1 MLLRKQTHKKTI
13 AIVLAFCVFVPLAAF
28 GAQGSEQ
35 LRDMRGQ
42 FDELW
47 HSAAETT
54 KRRATLEQNLVQ
66 FDVKVANAK
75 RDLEKAAMDR
85 RDNRQQILDRQKLID
100 VLNLQLHAAAESR
113 GLYEAVAVSQKDDIV
128 SFIRYLSGRE
138 IALRESGPAVGGS
151 LLKHIL
157 RGSLGSSVDESLA
170 ETALLRTR
178 RRFALQIDVLVS
190 EADRAESRIR
200 SVLADLIQEVDG
212 LEERGKHLT
221 QTVERQTALIDDS
234 WRRKELSQEE
244 LGNVT
249 QEAAEANARIGL
261 MQASLL
267 KINAELREETL
278 NTLRSD
284 LAALQSQ
291 RQSLQETL
299 TALQRKDL
307 AMSLLETAGEHAF
320 EDMQKERNTDKKIYK
335 RIEDAELRL
344 EQLQK
349 NQSELFVTAS
359 GSETF
364 SSSAEASQSAIDGLK
379 EVILL
384 MKTGVPEDAAE
395 EYLQKKHQ
403 SEQASVLRKDLAV
416 EITGS
421 IRKITALEASILT
434 KEQELQKTEEAS
446 DLSDLPPLFQWPVA
460 GPVTAGYFDPD
471 YRKVFG
477 VPHKGMDIAVPQAS
491 PIRTVSQ
498 GIVFAVKDG
507 GRTGYSYIL
516 IGHQNGYASLYGH
529 VSASFVKAGD
539 KVGYGFIIGLTGGQP
554 GTHGAGYMTTGAHLH
569 LEMMKNGVHLNPL
582 GVLSGR

>member
-1 MLLRKQTHKKTI
+1 MAL
-13 AIVLAFCVFVPLAAF
+13 CVSVPLAVVA
-28 GAQGSEQ
+28 AERTDQ
-35 LRDMRGQ
+35 LRDVRGQ

-54 KRRATLEQNLVQ
+54 KRRAALEQNLVQ

-85 RDNRQQILDRQKLID
+85 RDNRQQILDRQTLID
-100 VLNLQLHAAAESR
+100 VLNLQLHAAANSR
-113 GLYEAVAVSQKDDIV
+113 GFYESVALSQKDDIV
-128 SFIRYLSGRE
+128 SFIRYLSGKE

-157 RGSLGSSVDESLA
+157 RGSLGDSVDESLA
-170 ETALLRTR
+170 ESALLRTR

-190 EADRAESRIR
+190 EADKAETRIR
-200 SVLADLIQEVDG
+200 SVLADLTQEVDG
-212 LEERGKHLT
+212 LEERGKHLS
-221 QTVERQTALIDDS
+221 QTVEKQTALIDDS
-234 WRRKELSQEE
+234 WRKKQLNQEE
-244 LGNVT
+244 LASVI
-249 QEAAEANARIGL
+249 QESNESNARIGL

-267 KINAELREETL
+267 QINAELREETL
-278 NTLRSD
+278 RSLRST
-284 LAALQSQ
+284 LAALQSELGSLKNSLTML
-291 RQSLQETL
+291 QS
-299 TALQRKDL
+299 KDQ
-307 AMSLLETAGEHAF
+307 AMSLLEAEGEHAF
-320 EDMQKERNTDKKIYK
+320 LEMQQQRNTDKKIYK
-335 RIEDAELRL
+335 RIEEAELRL
-344 EQLQK
+344 EQLEK
-349 NQSELFVTAS
+349 NQSELSATAS
-359 GSETF
+359 GSDV
-364 SSSAEASQSAIDGLK
+364 SSTPSSGLQSKIDELT
-379 EVILL
+379 VQISL
-384 MKTGVPEDAAE
+384 MKTGVPEDAAK

-403 SEQASVLRKDLAV
+403 AEQASVVRKDLASDIASMIRT
-416 EITGS
+416 ITS
-421 IRKITALEASILT
+421 LETSILR
-434 KEQELQKTEEAS
+434 KQQDLQKAEES
-446 DLSDLPPLFQWPVA
+446 SELSDLPSLFQWPVA
-460 GPVTAGYFDPD
+460 GSVTAGYFDPD

-539 KVGYGFIIGLTGGQP
+539 KVGYGFIIGLSGGRP